1 MKRFRLLATVSAL
14 STGAGIFAGVNYEA
28 HRRGQKEQG
37 ETESRNYKY
46 YIPLPTV
53 SAAAPTNVDLPS
65 LSSTVFPAPPP
76 PPSNRVSEIMKYGF
90 PSLDQIRSYDNF
102 VLSYDRRNRTAHWVF
117 EHIKPEHIG
126 KNDTDREQSSF
137 HEDYS
142 IHPYFRSTNYD
153 YKSSGYDR
161 GHLAAAANHRHS
173 QNAMDQTFTL
183 SNISPQVGRG
193 FNRDAWN
200 NLEKFVRSV
209 ARMNRNVY
217 VCTGP
222 LYLPR
227 READGK
233 LYVKYPVIGPNNV
246 AVPTHFFKVIAV
258 ENFQGEFE
266 LMSFVMPNEV
276 IPDNIPIK
284 NFMVPMETIERAGG
298 ILLFDKISKKRFTI
312 INGKRV

>member
-1 MKRFRLLATVSAL
+1 MKQLRLLASVSAL
-14 STGAGIFAGVNYEA
+14 SAGVGILAGVNFEA
-28 HRRGQKEQG
+28 LRRDQKEQC

-46 YIPLPTV
+46 YIPLPSV
-53 SAAAPTNVDLPS
+53 FAAAPINIDPPS
-65 LSSTVFPAPPP
+65 LSNTVSPVPP

-126 KNDTDREQSSF
+126 KSDTDREQSTF

-183 SNISPQVGRG
+183 SNISPQVGNG

-200 NLEKFVRSV
+200 NLEKFVRSI
-209 ARMNRNVY
+209 ARTNKNVY

-258 ENFQGEFE
+258 ENYRGEFE

-276 IPDNIPIK
+276 IQDHIPIK
-284 NFMVPMETIERAGG
+284 NFMVPVETIERAGG
-298 ILLFDKISKKRFTI
+298 ILLFDKVPKNRFTI

>member
-1 MKRFRLLATVSAL
+1 MKQFRLLATVSAL
-14 STGAGIFAGVNYEA
+14 SAGVGVLAGVNYDSI
-28 HRRGQKEQG
+28 RRIKKDQLEN
-37 ETESRNYKY
+37 ESRNYKY

-53 SAAAPTNVDLPS
+53 SAAAPANVDLPTIS
-65 LSSTVFPAPPP
+65 NTVSPIPVT
-76 PPSNRVSEIMKYGF
+76 PSNRVSEIMKYGF

-117 EHIKPEHIG
+117 EHIKPEHILG
-126 KNDTDREQSSF
+126 KNDTDRENSIFQ
-137 HEDYS
+137 EDYS
-142 IHPYFRSTNYD
+142 IHPYFRATNYD

-173 QNAMDQTFTL
+173 QHAMDQTFTL

-200 NLEKFVRSV
+200 SLEKYVRGI
-209 ARMNRNVY
+209 ARMNKNVY

-227 READGK
+227 READGR
-233 LYVKYPVIGPNNV
+233 LYIKYPVIGPNNV

-258 ENFQGEFE
+258 ENVHGDFE

-276 IPDNIPIK
+276 IPDSVPIK
-284 NFMVPMETIERAGG
+284 NFLVPIETIERAGG
-298 ILLFDKISKKRFTI
+298 ILLFDKIPKKRFSV